1 MFFGVDISSSSHADN
16 RINIFL
22 VLGESLTFG
31 ISGSFGSSEKNF
43 SINFSKANTN
53 LCLGLYSNVDNS
65 YLLVNGRDMLPGN
78 SILSWKYM

>member
-1 MFFGVDISSSSHADN
+1 MFSGYGITFDGAGLWIFDNNTAKNFIFFGVDISSSSHADN

-43 SINFSKANTN
+43 SINFSKANTK
-53 LCLGLYSNVDNS
+53 LC
-65 YLLVNGRDMLPGN
+65 
-78 SILSWKYM
+78 